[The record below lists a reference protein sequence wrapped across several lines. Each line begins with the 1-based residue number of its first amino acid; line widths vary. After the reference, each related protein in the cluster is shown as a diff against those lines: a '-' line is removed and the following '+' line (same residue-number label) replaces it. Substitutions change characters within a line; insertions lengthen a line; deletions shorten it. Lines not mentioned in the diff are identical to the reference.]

1 MFFSFLIYPTFVIP
15 SCLCLYVSFS
25 HVPMFVHEDVNAYR
39 GKESYISQSSSV
51 Q

>member
-1 MFFSFLIYPTFVIP
+1 
-15 SCLCLYVSFS
+15 
-25 HVPMFVHEDVNAYR
+25 MFVHEDVNAYR